1 MDRRNARPS
10 RGRGGRAPAGTRALV
25 RRALEEDRARRDRT
39 TRALLG
45 RRTPARAAVVAQSE
59 GVLSG
64 LAAAAETAR
73 AVHLTVAL
81 RARDGDRIRAGQ
93 TVLRLAGDARS
104 ILAVERT
111 LLNLL
116 MHLTGVA
123 TATARAVRSAS
134 GRRGALAVYATRKTL
149 PGLRDLEKAA
159 VVHGGGSPHRR
170 DLSDGILLKN
180 NHLALVPLRE
190 AVGRVR
196 RRVGAR
202 VPVQVEVQTARDAV
216 RAVRAGADAL
226 LIDNRTPAGVR
237 RIVRELEA
245 EGLRRGTWV
254 EVSGGITP
262 DSIARYRGTGADAAS
277 LGSLT
282 HSARAVPFH
291 LVLVPAGRA
300 RRRPRPR

>member
-1 MDRRNARPS
+1 MGRPDGRPS
-10 RGRGGRAPAGTRALV
+10 PGRGARAPLGTLAIV

-39 TRALLG
+39 TRALLD
-45 RRTPARAAVVAQSE
+45 RPTPARADVVAQAE

-64 LAAAAETAR
+64 AAAAAETAR
-73 AVHLTVAL
+73 ALHLSVVL
-81 RARDGDRIRAGQ
+81 RAKDGDRIRPGQ

-116 MHLTGVA
+116 MHLSGVA
-123 TATARAVRSAS
+123 TTTARAVRSAS
-134 GRRGALAVYATRKTL
+134 GPRARLAVYATRKTL

-170 DLSDGILLKN
+170 DLSDGILLKS
-180 NHLALVPLRE
+180 NHLALVPLPD
-190 AVGRVR
+190 AVARVR

-202 VPVQVEVQTARDAV
+202 EPVQVEVRTARDAV

-226 LIDNRTPAGVR
+226 LIDNQTPLQVR
-237 RIVRELEA
+237 RIVRVLRA

-262 DSIARYRGTGADAAS
+262 DTIARYRSTGADAAS

-291 LVLVPAGRA
+291 LVLSPARRA